1 MWSLVKPELLKLQ
14 GAGVGKGRI
23 TIENSIALQD
33 LCRSRAKADKDGC
46 SHRLITFSYTSCKI
60 LLMLYNLSCLPQKL
74 QVIGDLKKNVSSL
87 AKGFSISIAKLI
99 HNMMWHF

>member
-46 SHRLITFSYTSCKI
+46 Q
-60 LLMLYNLSCLPQKL
+60 LLPIQENF
-74 QVIGDLKKNVSSL
+74 DLRECQSPVNWELVNEISSSFVFAPL
-87 AKGFSISIAKLI
+87 L
-99 HNMMWHF
+99 